1 MSYIL
6 DALKKIEHEKS
17 KKVQPNGRVS
27 ISGDLFLDRMK
38 PPAKVGIWKIVL
50 LIAAASLVTCAGT
63 WFMLS
68 GHAKKS
74 SARIR
79 HVAPPPP
86 APVVAM
92 PVLPP
97 PAPVAVTPAAPPVA
111 APVTPKNREA
121 VGNGD
126 SSPREVSRVKK
137 RIKDQPVSTSPKQPV
152 QTVQAPADIKLTGIA
167 WQDERSG
174 RRAVINGFLLKEGA
188 VISGAKITDIQSN
201 RVRFTSAAGSFEI
214 KLDFVLPAEVQ
225 K

>member
-17 KKVQPNGRVS
+17 KRVQPNGRVS
-27 ISGDLFLDRMK
+27 ISGDLFLDRK
-38 PPAKVGIWKIVL
+38 RPPAKAGIWKIVL

-63 WFMLS
+63 WFMLR
-68 GHAKKS
+68 GNAKKS

-79 HVAPPPP
+79 SVALSAP
-86 APVVAM
+86 APVV
-92 PVLPP
+92 PVPVP
-97 PAPVAVTPAAPPVA
+97 AAPVVVTPAVPSVAVPVA
-111 APVTPKNREA
+111 PKSREA
-121 VGNGD
+121 VGDDD
-126 SSPREVSRVKK
+126 SSSREVSRLKK
-137 RIKDQPVSTSPKQPV
+137 RIKVQPLAAAPKQPV

-167 WQDERSG
+167 WQDERKG

-188 VISGAKITDIQSN
+188 VISGAKITDIQSD
-201 RVRFTSAAGSFEI
+201 RVHFTSAAGSFEI